1 MAERYSQWSILSMK
15 TDEMSMFDVD
25 WPGVNSNL
33 QLFDLQYLDSVNPQ
47 PEYQG
52 ISSLFL
58 LCSLPLKIYLTPVST
73 SQMSSTSFPSPE
85 TWLKSGSGLGPA
97 PSYHLPLNANLAWKN
112 IWNFNQWCSNEI
124 RRAPLGRR
132 GALLFVISFF
142 LSLGT
147 SSSVC
152 AVNEMLLLLWWHIVH
167 QWQWAMWEEP
177 ELLWCG

>member
-1 MAERYSQWSILSMK
+1 MWIDQEWILTCSSLTYSILILSIL
-15 TDEMSMFDVD
+15 
-25 WPGVNSNL
+25 NL
-33 QLFDLQYLDSVNPQ
+33 NIRVFPLSFCSA
-47 PEYQG
+47 
-52 ISSLFL
+52 
-58 LCSLPLKIYLTPVST
+58 LCHWKYTWLPMST

-124 RRAPLGRR
+124 GRAPLGRR

-177 ELLWCG
+177 DLLWCG